1 MVFFIFNFNGNYFAY
16 ILGVVVKDFFK
27 QSADMVLKNLSSRRG
42 GLTEQEINQRENT
55 KKVDQPKTK
64 KHGLVSRFFEQF
76 FDFMIIILLIA
87 SAISIAIGIVE
98 KTAGEIVDGCIIL
111 AIVIM
116 NAIFGVVQEYKAE
129 KSLEALNK
137 LSHPEC
143 FVRRGGNIEK
153 INTKDLVIGDIVLI
167 ESGSIVP
174 ADLRLVE
181 SHLLK
186 IDEASLTG
194 ESVVV
199 EKDCQM
205 ICREGAP
212 LGERRNMAYKGTI
225 VSGGRAEGVVVA
237 LGEDTEFG
245 KIAKVIKDEQKE
257 MSPLQKSI
265 KDVGKVLTYLV
276 LIIAV
281 VTFIMEIC
289 ITPSS
294 VMDAFLTA
302 VAIAVAAIPE
312 SMPAVITIIMS
323 LGVARLAKQKAVVR
337 KMHSVETL
345 GCCDVI
351 CSDKTGTI
359 TQNKMKV
366 TSIYF
371 SGQLQN
377 EKFRLNDDGEKLVI
391 AGALCNDATEQ
402 ERGFVGDPTEVA
414 ICELVKK
421 LKYSHFKIKEKHKR
435 INEIPFDSNRKLMS
449 VLCDVDGERL
459 VFAKGAFDKIV
470 ERCKKVLIN
479 GREIEFDDKYRKELL
494 QINDRLCAKALRVIA
509 FAYKKTKGDTFDEQD
524 LVFVG
529 LMGMVDPPRKEIK
542 GAVKKCKM
550 AGMKPVMIT
559 GDYSQT
565 AFAIASQIGLAKSE
579 KEVMTGDML
588 ARLSDSQLEQEVEKY
603 CVFARVS
610 PEDKVRIVDAL
621 KKRGHVV
628 AMTGDGVNDAPSLKR
643 ASIGIGMGKTG
654 TDVAKEVSDIII
666 TDDNFATIIVAVE
679 EGRKIY
685 QNIQKT
691 VKFLF
696 SANLAELLSLFI
708 VTLMFPQYVFLFPVQ
723 ILFVNLIS
731 DSLPAIALGVE
742 EPEANLMELPPRK
755 RKSGLFSNGIGVSIV
770 VLGLA
775 QTFMVVIAY
784 ILGLKLF
791 GEGIAI
797 TMAFYT
803 LNIVQFFYLASMR
816 TSASIFK
823 SKPCKNKMFLLAEGF
838 CFLLVA
844 IFAFTPLRYLLKLEV
859 LSALQW
865 FIIFGLS
872 FLMLIISEIYKAVE
886 KIIRT
891 KRSKS

>member
-1 MVFFIFNFNGNYFAY
+1 MEEFYR
-16 ILGVVVKDFFK
+16 
-27 QSADMVLKNLSSRRG
+27 QSSEKVLRATNSRNEGLSSVEVESRVGTRRSD
-42 GLTEQEINQRENT
+42 NT
-55 KKVDQPKTK
+55 QIK
-64 KHGLVSRFFEQF
+64 KHGLISRFFEQF

-87 SAISIAIGIVE
+87 SAVSIIIGIVE

-111 AIVIM
+111 AIVLM

-137 LSHPEC
+137 LTQPEC
-143 FVRRGGNIEK
+143 FVRRDGSVQK
-153 INTKDLVIGDIVLI
+153 ISTKNLVIGDIVVL

-174 ADLRLVE
+174 ADLRLIE
-181 SHLLK
+181 SHQLK

-194 ESVVV
+194 ESHVI

-205 ICREGAP
+205 ICRENAP

-225 VSGGRAEGVVVA
+225 VNYGRGVGVVVA

-257 MSPLQKSI
+257 MTPLQKSI

-281 VTFIMEIC
+281 VTFVMEIC
-289 ITPSS
+289 ITPNSI
-294 VMDAFLTA
+294 MDAFLTA

-323 LGVARLAKQKAVVR
+323 LGIARLAKQKAVVR

-359 TQNKMKV
+359 TQNKMTV
-366 TSIYF
+366 TSLYF
-371 SGQLQN
+371 GGQLQ
-377 EKFRLNDDGEKLVI
+377 KDRFMLNADGEKLI
-391 AGALCNDATEQ
+391 MSGLFCNDATPQ
-402 ERGFVGDPTEVA
+402 GRGFVGDPTEVA
-414 ICELVKK
+414 ISELGKK
-421 LKYSHFKIKEKHKR
+421 LKFNQNQLKEKNKR
-435 INEIPFDSNRKLMS
+435 LDEIPFDSNRKLMS
-449 VLCDVDGERL
+449 VLCDVEGQK
-459 VFAKGAFDKIV
+459 VMFVKGAYDKIIDK
-470 ERCKKVLIN
+470 CQKVLTN
-479 GREIEFDDKYRKELL
+479 GNAVKLTQADAQKIENANHKMCEG
-494 QINDRLCAKALRVIA
+494 ALRVIG
-509 FAYKKTKGDTFDEQD
+509 FSYKIVNTESDFNEKD
-524 LVFVG
+524 LIFIG
-529 LMGMVDPPRKEIK
+529 LMGMLDPPRKEIK
-542 GAVKKCKM
+542 SAIKKCKR
-550 AGMKPVMIT
+550 AGMRPIMIT

-565 AFAIASQIGLAKSE
+565 AFAIASQIGLASNPSQ
-579 KEVMTGDML
+579 VMTGEMMSGM
-588 ARLSDSQLEQEVEKY
+588 SDSQLEKEVESFS
-603 CVFARVS
+603 VFARVS
-610 PEDKVRIVDAL
+610 PEDKVRIVEAL

-643 ASIGIGMGKTG
+643 ANIGIGMGKSG
-654 TDVAKEVSDIII
+654 TDVAKEVADLII

-742 EPEANLMELPPRK
+742 QPESNLMEMAPRNK
-755 RKSGLFSNGIGVSIV
+755 KSGLFSNGVGVSII
-770 VLGLA
+770 VLGLI
-775 QTFMVVIAY
+775 QTILVVLSYVI
-784 ILGLKLF
+784 
-791 GEGIAI
+791 GISMFDESVAV

-803 LNIVQFFYLASMR
+803 LNIIQFFYLASMR
-816 TSASIFK
+816 TNAPFYK
-823 SKPCKNKMFLLAEGF
+823 SKPHKNKIFLMSVGF
-838 CFLLVA
+838 CFLLVLL
-844 IFAFTPLRYLLKLEV
+844 FAFTPLRSLLKLEV
-859 LSALQW
+859 LTLLQW
-865 FIIFGLS
+865 EIILGLS
-872 FLMLIISEIYKAVE
+872 LAMFAISEVYKYIE
-886 KIIRT
+886 KLINK
-891 KRSKS
+891 KRIKKSCK

>member
-1 MVFFIFNFNGNYFAY
+1 ME
-16 ILGVVVKDFFK
+16 DFFK
-27 QSADMVLKNLSSRRG
+27 QSADKALSKLNSRRE
-42 GLTEQEINQRENT
+42 GLSTEEVLSRENT
-55 KKVDQPKTK
+55 KKIEQPKERK
-64 KHGLVSRFFEQF
+64 NGLVSRFFEQF
-76 FDFMIIILLIA
+76 FDLMIIVLLFA
-87 SAISIAIGIVE
+87 SAVSIIIGIVE
-98 KTAGEIVDGCIIL
+98 KEAEEIVDGCIIL
-111 AIVIM
+111 AIVLM
-116 NAIFGVVQEYKAE
+116 NAIFGVIQEYKAE

-137 LSHPEC
+137 YTQPEC
-143 FVRRGGNIEK
+143 FVKRNGEIVK
-153 INTKDLVIGDIVLI
+153 INTKNLVIGDIVLL

-174 ADLRLVE
+174 ADLRLIE

-194 ESVVV
+194 ESVIV
-199 EKDCQM
+199 EKDCQA
-205 ICREGAP
+205 ICKVNAP

-225 VSGGRAEGVVVA
+225 VGNGRGEGVVVA

-257 MSPLQKSI
+257 MTPLQKSI

-289 ITPSS
+289 ITPNS

-323 LGVARLAKQKAVVR
+323 LGIARLAKQKAIVR

-359 TQNKMKV
+359 TQNKMTV
-366 TSIYF
+366 TSVYF
-371 SGQLQN
+371 GGQLQHERFKLN
-377 EKFRLNDDGEKLVI
+377 EDGYKLLL
-391 AGALCNDATEQ
+391 AGLLCNDATQ
-402 ERGFVGDPTEVA
+402 QGKGFVGDPTEVA
-414 ICELVKK
+414 IAELGRK
-421 LKYSHFKIKEKHKR
+421 LKLSKKEIEEMNPR
-435 INEIPFDSNRKLMS
+435 IDEIPFDSNRKLMS
-449 VLCDVDGERL
+449 VLSNVDGKNV
-459 VFAKGAFDKIV
+459 VFTKGAFDKILGK
-470 ERCKKVLIN
+470 CQKVLID
-479 GREIEFDDKYRKELL
+479 GREIDLDEHERKKLANVNEKM
-494 QINDRLCAKALRVIA
+494 CAKALRVIG
-509 FAYKKTKGDTFDEQD
+509 FAYKTLNNSDEFKEDD

-529 LMGMVDPPRKEIK
+529 LMGMLDPPRKEIND
-542 GAVKKCKM
+542 AIKKCKR

-565 AFAIASQIGLAKSE
+565 AFAIANQIGLAKSE
-579 KEVMTGDML
+579 KQVMTGE
-588 ARLSDSQLEQEVEKY
+588 RLSCLTDEQLENEVEKY

-610 PEDKVRIVDAL
+610 PEDKVRIVEAL

-643 ASIGIGMGKTG
+643 ASIGIGMGQSG
-654 TDVAKEVSDIII
+654 TDVAKEVADIVV

-742 EPEANLMELPPRK
+742 EPEEDLMHSPPRK
-755 RKSGLFSNGIGVSIV
+755 RKSGLFSNGIGISIV
-770 VLGLA
+770 VLGIA
-775 QTFMVVIAY
+775 QTLMVVVAY
-784 ILGLKLF
+784 IIGFKYF
-791 GEGIAI
+791 GEGVAI

-803 LNIVQFFYLASMR
+803 LNIVQFFFLASMR
-816 TSASIFK
+816 TNAPIYK
-823 SKPCKNKMFLLAEGF
+823 SKPHKNKFFLLAVGF

-844 IFAFTPLRYLLKLEV
+844 LFAFTPLRCVLKLEI
-859 LSALQW
+859 LKGSQW
-865 FIIFGLS
+865 AIIFALS
-872 FLMLIISEIYKAVE
+872 FLMLIISEIYKAIE
-886 KIIRT
+886 KFVRK
-891 KRSKS
+891 KRPKT

>member
-1 MVFFIFNFNGNYFAY
+1 MEYY
-16 ILGVVVKDFFK
+16 KESSDK
-27 QSADMVLKNLSSRRG
+27 VLHNLVSRRD
-42 GLTEQEINQRENT
+42 GLSEEEVIAREHTRKN
-55 KKVDQPKTK
+55 DQPTVK

-87 SAISIAIGIVE
+87 SAVSIVIGIIE

-111 AIVIM
+111 AIVLM

-137 LSHPEC
+137 LTQPEC
-143 FVRRGGNIEK
+143 FVMREGEIKK
-153 INTKDLVIGDIVLI
+153 ISTKNLVIGDVVVL

-174 ADLRLVE
+174 ADIRLIE
-181 SHLLK
+181 SHQLK
-186 IDEASLTG
+186 VDEASLTG
-194 ESVVV
+194 ESHEV
-199 EKDCQM
+199 EKDSQM
-205 ICREGAP
+205 ICRDNAP

-225 VSGGRAEGVVVA
+225 VNCGRGMGVVVA
-237 LGEDTEFG
+237 LGSDTEFG
-245 KIAKVIKDEQKE
+245 KIAKAIESESKE
-257 MSPLQKSI
+257 MTPLQKSI

-289 ITPSS
+289 ITPNS

-323 LGVARLAKQKAVVR
+323 LGVARLAKQRAVVR

-359 TQNKMKV
+359 TQNKMTV

-371 SGQLQN
+371 GGKIQYDR
-377 EKFRLNDDGEKLVI
+377 FRLDEDGNKLI
-391 AGALCNDATEQ
+391 TAGLLCNDASMNDK
-402 ERGFVGDPTEVA
+402 GFVGDPTEVA
-414 ICELVKK
+414 IAELGKK
-421 LKYSHFKIKEKHKR
+421 LKFNKKVLQEQNKR
-435 INEIPFDSNRKLMS
+435 IDEIPFDSNRKLMS
-449 VLCDVDGERL
+449 VVCQENGQKVMLT
-459 VFAKGAFDKIV
+459 KGAFDRILDRCNSLLIGGKIV
-470 ERCKKVLIN
+470 PLTES
-479 GREIEFDDKYRKELL
+479 EKEKI
-494 QINDRLCAKALRVIA
+494 QKANDEMCSKALRVIGFA
-509 FAYKKTKGDTFDEQD
+509 FKPIAQMGEFEEDE
-524 LVFVG
+524 LIFVG

-542 GAVKKCKM
+542 NAIKKCKR
-550 AGMKPVMIT
+550 AGMRPVMIT

-565 AFAIASQIGLAKSE
+565 AFAIARQIGLATSE
-579 KEVMTGDML
+579 SEVMTGEML
-588 ARLSDSQLEQEVEKY
+588 ARLSDSEFEQEVESY
-603 CVFARVS
+603 SVFARVS
-610 PEDKVRIVDAL
+610 PEDKVRIVEAL

-628 AMTGDGVNDAPSLKR
+628 AMTGDGVNDAPSLKK
-643 ASIGIGMGKTG
+643 ASIGIGMGQSG
-654 TDVAKEVSDIII
+654 TDVAKEVADIII

-742 EPEANLMELPPRK
+742 EPEANLMENPPRS
-755 RKSGLFSNGIGVSIV
+755 RKSGLFSNGIGISIV
-770 VLGLA
+770 VLGLV
-775 QTFMVVIAY
+775 QTFLVVLSY
-784 ILGLKLF
+784 IIGLKFF
-791 GEGIAI
+791 GEGIAV

-803 LNIVQFFYLASMR
+803 LNIIQFFYLASMR
-816 TSASIFK
+816 TNAPIYK
-823 SKPCKNKMFLLAEGF
+823 SKPHKNKFFLLAVGF
-838 CFLLVA
+838 CFLLV
-844 IFAFTPLRYLLKLEV
+844 ILFAFTPLRSLLKLEV
-859 LSALQW
+859 LSLAQW
-865 FIIFGLS
+865 GIILGLS
-872 FLMLIISEIYKAVE
+872 MAMLIISEVYKAIE
-886 KIIRT
+886 KII
-891 KRSKS
+891 KNKPNV